1 MAALPSLTTVS
12 PGNRPAGDALFLS
25 DAASV
30 GAGLTSFVEGS
41 ADVSGGLVI
50 GTSES

>member
-12 PGNRPAGDALFLS
+12 PGNRAAGDALSLS

-30 GAGLTSFVEGS
+30 VEGS
-41 ADVSGGLVI
+41 VDVSGGLVV